1 MAVNKY
7 GNNKP
12 VVKEKKVKTEIL
24 LEVGTGLDAK
34 AKSEGKELLGTKRK
48 FGKLYSVYKNN
59 INSNTK

>member
-24 LEVGTGLDAK
+24 LEIGTELDNIARV
-34 AKSEGKELLGTKRK
+34 EDKELLGQVKR
-48 FGKLYSVYKNN
+48 FGKTYNVYSKD
-59 INSNTK
+59 K

>member
-24 LEVGTGLDAK
+24 LEVTN
-34 AKSEGKELLGTKRK
+34 S
-48 FGKLYSVYKNN
+48 YK
-59 INSNTK
+59 

>member
-24 LEVGTGLDAK
+24 LEVDTELDTK
-34 AKSEGKELLGTKRK
+34 AKSEEKELLGTKRK

-59 INSNTK
+59 INSDTK

>member
-24 LEVGTGLDAK
+24 LEVGTALDAK

-59 INSNTK
+59 INSNAK